1 MQAKSRNARLS
12 RGILIVLE
20 GIDGGGKTTQAE
32 NLLRVLRAEGYEAVC
47 FREPS
52 DSRWGRIIREKAT
65 AQDSLTPEEELEL
78 FQQDRRNNV
87 DCNLRPALAEHKV
100 VILDRY
106 YFSTMAYQG
115 AKGLDPRM
123 IREANESFAVI
134 PDLVFI
140 LDVDPA
146 HGLQRI
152 KGRKRRDLLF
162 EREDYLRDVRAI
174 FQSLEGENIF
184 HVDARRSAEEVS
196 GDLTSI
202 VLDYL
207 EFFTNDG

>member
-1 MQAKSRNARLS
+1 MQDPSGTIKLS
-12 RGILIVLE
+12 RGILMVLE

-32 NLLRVLRAEGYEAVC
+32 NLLRVLREEGYDAVT

-52 DSRWGRIIREKAT
+52 SSRWGRVIREKASS
-65 AQDSLTPEEELEL
+65 QDSLTPEEELEL
-78 FQQDRRNNV
+78 FQQDRRSNV
-87 DCNLRPALAEHKV
+87 ENNLRPALAERKV

-115 AKGLDPRM
+115 AKGLNPQE
-123 IREANESFAVI
+123 IREVNEGFAVI

-146 HGLQRI
+146 DGLLRI
-152 KGRKRRDLLF
+152 EGRKRRDLLF

-174 FQSLEGENIF
+174 FQSLEGDCFF
-184 HVDARRSAEEVS
+184 HIDARRPAEEVA
-196 GDLTSI
+196 DDIASI
-202 VLDYL
+202 ALDYL
-207 EFFTNDG
+207 AFFTIDD

>member
-1 MQAKSRNARLS
+1 MQMTTGTTRLS

-32 NLLRVLRAEGYEAVC
+32 NLLRVLQEAGYEAAY

-52 DSRWGRIIREKAT
+52 DSRWGRFIREKA
-65 AQDSLTPEEELEL
+65 ASQDSLTPDEELEL

-87 DCNLRPALAEHKV
+87 EHNLRPALAEHKV

-115 AKGLDPRM
+115 AKGMDPEK

-146 HGLQRI
+146 LGLQRI
-152 KGRKRRDLLF
+152 EGRRRRDLLF
-162 EREDYLRDVRAI
+162 EREDYLKDVRAI
-174 FQSLEGENIF
+174 FLSLEGEEFF
-184 HVDARRSAEEVS
+184 HIDARRSAEEVS
-196 GDLTSI
+196 DDIASI
-202 VLDYL
+202 ALDYL
-207 EFFTNDG
+207 AFFINDD